1 MKVYAMSR
9 EEVFGVLSNE
19 RDFQNQ
25 AVRDPSRP
33 DMIEDFHVGDGL
45 TAINYNLRKAEE
57 AWYKGAVPHTEAMD
71 YLRKVAGII
80 VQLGERYG
88 IPEREFKQR

>member
-1 MKVYAMSR
+1 MSR

-25 AVRDPSRP
+25 MVADTSRP

-45 TAINYNLRKAEE
+45 TAIQYNLRKAEE
-57 AWYKGAVPHTEAMD
+57 VWYKGAVPHTEAMH

-88 IPEREFKQR
+88 MPDRNSAIK

>member
-1 MKVYAMSR
+1 MENIMKR
-9 EEVFGVLSNE
+9 EEVFDIVSGE
-19 RDFQNQ
+19 RDFQNLMV
-25 AVRDPSRP
+25 AHPSRP
-33 DMIEDFHVGDGL
+33 DVIEDFHIGDGL

-88 IPEREFKQR
+88 IPEREFK

>member
-1 MKVYAMSR
+1 MENTLT
-9 EEVFGVLSNE
+9 EEQVFNILSGE
-19 RDFQNQ
+19 RRFQKKMV
-25 AVRDPSRP
+25 ADPSRP

-57 AWYKGAVPHTEAMD
+57 AWYKGAVPHKEAME
-71 YLRKVAGII
+71 YLRKVAGIV

-88 IPEREFKQR
+88 MPERKE

>member
-1 MKVYAMSR
+1 MSR
-9 EEVFGVLSNE
+9 EEVFDVLSNE

-25 AVRDPSRP
+25 MVADPSRP

-45 TAINYNLRKAEE
+45 SAINYNLRKAEE
-57 AWYKGAVPHTEAMD
+57 AWYKGVVPHTEAMD

-88 IPEREFKQR
+88 MPERKG